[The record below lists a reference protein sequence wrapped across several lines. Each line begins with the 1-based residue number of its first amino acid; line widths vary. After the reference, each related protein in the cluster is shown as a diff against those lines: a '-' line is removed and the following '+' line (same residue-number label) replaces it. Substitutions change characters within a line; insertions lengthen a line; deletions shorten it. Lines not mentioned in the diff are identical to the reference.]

1 VETKDSRTEA
11 NVEDEW
17 HYGTKQNAATRRRG
31 MSNVPWGF
39 FGNNKAKS
47 LSSVMCTVVRGLWL
61 PVGAG
66 VGDES
71 SASSTDGEG
80 LRLKLA

>member
-1 VETKDSRTEA
+1 
-11 NVEDEW
+11 
-17 HYGTKQNAATRRRG
+17 

-39 FGNNKAKS
+39 LGNNKAKS
-47 LSSVMCTVVRGLWL
+47 LSSVICTVVRGLWL